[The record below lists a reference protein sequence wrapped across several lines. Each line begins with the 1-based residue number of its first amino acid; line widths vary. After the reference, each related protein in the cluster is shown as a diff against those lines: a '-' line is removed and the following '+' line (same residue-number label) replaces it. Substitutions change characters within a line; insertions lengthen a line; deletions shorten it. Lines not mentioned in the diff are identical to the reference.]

1 MPFTERGSLKYI
13 TVQINGVPL
22 ELVFDTGANSLVFN
36 GAALQSLRIAEVST
50 SRKLQSRTAGGLVE
64 GYVLTLNSVMV
75 GSITRNNYDAAYIPT
90 SNENLLGSS
99 FFTNYNLYVDEDYKV
114 T

>member
-1 MPFTERGSLKYI
+1 
-13 TVQINGVPL
+13 
-22 ELVFDTGANSLVFN
+22 
-36 GAALQSLRIAEVST
+36 
-50 SRKLQSRTAGGLVE
+50 
-64 GYVLTLNSVMV
+64 MV

-114 T
+114 IRLIPKGSFVFDSPVQTSPSVERKRTGSGGLEVEMDGDNYIYGCGWQSTEGRGK